1 MQQQAPHSTETKGSS
16 QTKPFDGLNIV
27 DVSGTVATS
36 YACKLFADYGATVTN
51 VEPAQ
56 GFPTRQLKPFI
67 PSTPGEEPVS
77 AMHGY
82 LHCNKASV
90 VGNHN
95 NLATE
100 PAVTQ
105 ADLIVYDPAT
115 LPNTDSL
122 AGINTNTCA
131 ISWFGL
137 TGPYAKYQGSDGV
150 IHALTGLMK
159 GIGEEAGPPII
170 PNGVQAQ
177 IVGGL
182 SAFNGALGHLLGQLM
197 GNLKQPFALDNSIF
211 EANMCMTDLMAINA
225 FNENPLPPRMG
236 INRFPPT
243 YPLGIWPCKDGWLG
257 VTALTPSQWRAFCQ
271 LLSLDD
277 FVGVDF
283 FNASINRLAS
293 ADVLEPAIIQA
304 LATQSTEALFHKGQ
318 AMRIPLARVPTM
330 EELFTVDQYV
340 SRQAFSNISMQDSTF
355 LAPSIPFRLF
365 DTPPHFGGRVAALGE
380 DNGLD
385 FAETKV

>member
-1 MQQQAPHSTETKGSS
+1 MQQTDTG
-16 QTKPFDGLNIV
+16 QTKPFDGLNV
-27 DVSGTVATS
+27 ADVSGTVATS
-36 YACKLFADYGATVTN
+36 YACKLFADYGASVTN

-56 GFPTRQLKPFI
+56 GFPTRQLKPLL
-67 PSTPGEEPVS
+67 PKAQGGETLS

-90 VGNHN
+90 VGNHYD
-95 NLATE
+95 LAAE

-115 LPNTDSL
+115 LPSTTSL
-122 AGINTNTCA
+122 SGINANTCA

-137 TGPYAKYQGSDGV
+137 SGPYANYQGSDGV

-159 GIGEEAGPPII
+159 GIGEEDGPPII

-197 GNLKQPFALDNSIF
+197 GNLTQPFTLDTSIF
-211 EANMCMTDLMAINA
+211 EANMCLTDLMAINA

-236 INRFPPT
+236 INKFPPT

-257 VTALTPSQWRAFCQ
+257 VTTLTPGQWRSFCE
-271 LLSLDD
+271 LLSLDEFID
-277 FVGVDF
+277 VDF
-283 FNASINRLAS
+283 FNASVNRLAS
-293 ADVLEPAIIQA
+293 ADLLEPAIIEA
-304 LATQSTEALFHKGQ
+304 LASHSAEALFHKGQ

-330 EELFTVDQYV
+330 EELFSVDQYV
-340 SRQAFSNISMQDSTF
+340 SRQAFSPISMDDTTF

-365 DTPPHFGGRVAALGE
+365 ATPPHFGGRVAALGE
-380 DNGLD
+380 DTP
-385 FAETKV
+385 AMTEVKV